1 MKIICFGDSNTYGY
15 DPRSYLGS
23 RYSAD
28 HRWVDI
34 IAAKTDWEV
43 HNDGMNGREIP
54 RNAYYF
60 PKDID
65 LLIVML
71 GTNDLLR
78 GADPDTVSD
87 RMEFFLMR
95 LSIEKE
101 NILLIA
107 PPPMQPGAWVQNQSL
122 INASLQLIK
131 EYKILA
137 QRLGIRF
144 VDAGEWGI
152 PLSFDGVHI
161 SEKGHKIFAEGLLKE
176 IGV

>member
-15 DPRSYLGS
+15 DPRSYFGS
-23 RYSAD
+23 RYSVD
-28 HRWVDI
+28 CRWVDI
-34 IAAKTDWEV
+34 IAARTDWEV

-71 GTNDLLR
+71 GTNDLLQ

-101 NILLIA
+101 KILLIA
-107 PPPMQPGAWVQNQSL
+107 PPPMQPGEWVHNQSL
-122 INASLQLIK
+122 INASLHLIK
-131 EYKILA
+131 EYNILA

-144 VDAGEWGI
+144 VDTGEWGI
-152 PLSFDGVHI
+152 PLSFDGVHF
-161 SEKGHKIFAEGLLKE
+161 SEKGHKIFAEGLLRE